1 MSEAVVAGAA
11 SGIGLAIAERL
22 RADGWDVFG
31 VDLSGA
37 DLDADLTTRDGNAAA
52 ISGAVDRYGGLDAVV
67 ANAGVQHVAPIAEF
81 PEDRW
86 DAMLALLLT
95 SPLLLAKYAWPPLLA
110 SSGARCP

>member
-1 MSEAVVAGAA
+1 MSVALVTGAA

-22 RADGWDVFG
+22 RADGWDVLG

-52 ISGAVDRYGGLDAVV
+52 VFEAVDRFDGLDAIL
-67 ANAGVQHVAPIAEF
+67 ANARVQHVSPIAEF

-86 DAMLALLLT
+86 DGMIALLLT
-95 SPLLLAKYAWPPLLA
+95 SPFLLAKYAWPHLI
-110 SSGARCP
+110 